1 MAPRALEV
9 LAANAADVHAFKPPN
24 VLERHGYR
32 GAPPRP
38 DCVEMLL
45 REVFDLLLYDP
56 ATAAFEPGRLPD
68 SAAAPLV
75 SHYERRA
82 SGALTALDAG
92 ADWFPIAQGLPRCKY
107 LSSAPP
113 DGAPYELHP
122 RLANLAA
129 AAGTLLGHTGEC
141 RSLSQLQALWNAH
154 AAASR
159 PPDTATATAG
169 AGAGAAGGAA
179 IRLPPGTPRALHV
192 DESRSG
198 MYRPLLSD
206 TPRMRE
212 VASLHLDG
220 GRYAVELLMETDP
233 MIAIASHRRRDAPWA
248 AATTEEHLAAWE
260 AAVSPR
266 PPSEAA
272 AAGGARRGGRRPLP
286 PRCARCGV
294 WCSASGCS
302 MPSPRR
308 PAAAA
313 ASPTQFSHAG
323 GLRRSRSRPR
333 TRPRMCG
340 TRRCRR
346 ATPSSRT
353 RRRAM
358 RRGGGCTR
366 EPRGRWPY

>member
-1 MAPRALEV
+1 
-9 LAANAADVHAFKPPN
+9 
-24 VLERHGYR
+24 
-32 GAPPRP
+32 
-38 DCVEMLL
+38 MLL
-45 REVFDLLLYDP
+45 REVFDLLLYDQRR
-56 ATAAFEPGRLPD
+56 AAFEPGRLPD
-68 SAAAPLV
+68 SASAR
-75 SHYERRA
+75 SCRTT
-82 SGALTALDAG
+82 SGARAARSPRSTRAPTVPHRAG
-92 ADWFPIAQGLPRCKY
+92 PPAAV

-113 DGAPYELHP
+113 DSAPYELHP

-260 AAVSPR
+260 AAVSPG

-272 AAGGARRGGRRPLP
+272 AGGSDDAAVAAARAAALRALWRVVLGERMLD
-286 PRCARCGV
+286 AL
-294 WCSASGCS
+294 S
-302 MPSPRR
+302 
-308 PAAAA
+308 PAAATRRRCRRDA
-313 ASPTQFSHAG
+313 VLACGWP
-323 GLRRSRSRPR
+323 RRSRSRPR
-333 TRPRMCG
+333 TRSRMCEPVG
-340 TRRCRR
+340 RVEQRR
-346 ATPSSRT
+346 A
-353 RRRAM
+353 
-358 RRGGGCTR
+358 
-366 EPRGRWPY
+366 RGRDDARCGAAAAAHASRAVGGPH